1 MDNVDKL
8 IEYIEKANN
17 IVFFGGAGT
26 STESGL
32 KDFRSKDG
40 LYNEK
45 YDIPPE
51 KILSHSFFISNKEEF
66 WKFYREKLNSLEYH
80 PNIVHLVLKKLEDIG
95 KLKAIITQN
104 IDGFDIEAGSKNVLE
119 LHGSLKKNYCM
130 NCHRSYSAEDVF
142 SSKGIP
148 KCSCGGFIKPD
159 VILYEE
165 ALNEEVLCR
174 AIRAIEEADLLIVG
188 GTSLTVYPAASL
200 IQYFK
205 GDHLVVI
212 NNDRTSKDSYADL
225 VIHKNLSEVFKRIDK
240 KVIRKE
246 L

>member
-51 KILSHSFFISNKEEF
+51 KILSHSFFISNKEAF

-142 SSKGIP
+142 SSKDIP

-174 AIRAIEEADLLIVG
+174 SIRAIEEADLLIVG

>member
-80 PNIVHLVLKKLEDIG
+80 PNIVHLVLKRLEDIG

-119 LHGSLKKNYCM
+119 LHGSLKRNYCM

-142 SSKGIP
+142 SSKDIP

-165 ALNEEVLCR
+165 ALKVENVQKYLEGNEIKKHFV
-174 AIRAIEEADLLIVG
+174 IKGKVVNIV
-188 GTSLTVYPAASL
+188 
-200 IQYFK
+200 I
-205 GDHLVVI
+205 
-212 NNDRTSKDSYADL
+212 
-225 VIHKNLSEVFKRIDK
+225 
-240 KVIRKE
+240 
-246 L
+246 